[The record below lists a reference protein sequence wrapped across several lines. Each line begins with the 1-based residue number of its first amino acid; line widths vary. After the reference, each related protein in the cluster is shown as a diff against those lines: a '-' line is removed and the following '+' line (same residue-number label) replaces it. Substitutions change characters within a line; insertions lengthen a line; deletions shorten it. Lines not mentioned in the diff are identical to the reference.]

1 MIELNVE
8 NQPNLSKQEPVTK
21 SQSSSLN
28 SMALFWDIE
37 NVRVP
42 KGKTAEV
49 LTQIVRS
56 TFSNGYNEI
65 EFVVVCDVT
74 KETEK
79 DIKDLIK
86 SKVKLIHISSTS
98 KNAAYEKLKQ
108 SVRRFADIHG
118 NTATVALIS
127 SDINFAPDLSDFR
140 HRKKMYVI
148 LLHNNHPSK
157 ALISCAN
164 EHHNLMKLMKRTSES
179 AKVLKPQKNFS
190 INNHPIKRPTKSESS
205 SSLPPIGIYWNLE
218 CCPVPYNKSASLI
231 SEAIRNKYYDFYREA
246 DFLVVY
252 QDIDK
257 AAFLCLNEEIIKN
270 LIPKIGLQAK
280 FLEHWKKE
288 FKQSDQI
295 IFDGD
300 INELVSQSNTSQNL
314 SVLGRSV
321 DEEEIIIEENE
332 QNLLLENANTNDG
345 TFDYFNNLDLTPKL
359 CNPIQNLYETLNSS
373 LIGNAILNSYKIKKM
388 LDPSHVM
395 HLADLILQVEMRT
408 NSEMLVT
415 PERLLI
421 LAEKISLLFPT
432 EEPECWYIPYK
443 LNPKTKIKTTAKGPL
458 QIRYEHWRG
467 FLLNCQVVQSAKGK
481 RKEKGSCSAPVRLA
495 FYDNFESNYSSEDLE
510 KLNFLKNNIDP
521 WSTIRQLWQETSKLR
536 IKSLLDNQDL
546 KSFEYI
552 STYPILTHPNKG
564 LQLVSHNMYTGVRS
578 TLVFWLLPLFIKT
591 SVTGETKNFRANK
604 SIAQNNFILHAKSEE
619 QLIIA
624 LNERKKYH
632 EENKIPIQPLPVIV
646 GESLTK
652 IDKYYVII
660 NDIKYEAISTLDA
673 IDSAFKSFYSLQLD
687 FPKIS
692 ENIWILL
699 QHRIYRITGETD
711 KNKPELKR
719 LINQMKLLD

>member
-1 MIELNVE
+1 
-8 NQPNLSKQEPVTK
+8 
-21 SQSSSLN
+21 
-28 SMALFWDIE
+28 
-37 NVRVP
+37 
-42 KGKTAEV
+42 
-49 LTQIVRS
+49 
-56 TFSNGYNEI
+56 
-65 EFVVVCDVT
+65 
-74 KETEK
+74 
-79 DIKDLIK
+79 
-86 SKVKLIHISSTS
+86 
-98 KNAAYEKLKQ
+98 
-108 SVRRFADIHG
+108 
-118 NTATVALIS
+118 
-127 SDINFAPDLSDFR
+127 
-140 HRKKMYVI
+140 
-148 LLHNNHPSK
+148 
-157 ALISCAN
+157 
-164 EHHNLMKLMKRTSES
+164 
-179 AKVLKPQKNFS
+179 
-190 INNHPIKRPTKSESS
+190 
-205 SSLPPIGIYWNLE
+205 
-218 CCPVPYNKSASLI
+218 
-231 SEAIRNKYYDFYREA
+231 
-246 DFLVVY
+246 
-252 QDIDK
+252 
-257 AAFLCLNEEIIKN
+257 
-270 LIPKIGLQAK
+270 
-280 FLEHWKKE
+280 
-288 FKQSDQI
+288 
-295 IFDGD
+295 
-300 INELVSQSNTSQNL
+300 
-314 SVLGRSV
+314 
-321 DEEEIIIEENE
+321 
-332 QNLLLENANTNDG
+332 
-345 TFDYFNNLDLTPKL
+345 
-359 CNPIQNLYETLNSS
+359 
-373 LIGNAILNSYKIKKM
+373 
-388 LDPSHVM
+388 
-395 HLADLILQVEMRT
+395 MRT

-564 LQLVSHNMYTGVRS
+564 LQLIKLDYHTIYADEDNTKIASEFFGFEKEIVLYIKTKKKIEKFVQDLLKIIDDANTPAGVRS